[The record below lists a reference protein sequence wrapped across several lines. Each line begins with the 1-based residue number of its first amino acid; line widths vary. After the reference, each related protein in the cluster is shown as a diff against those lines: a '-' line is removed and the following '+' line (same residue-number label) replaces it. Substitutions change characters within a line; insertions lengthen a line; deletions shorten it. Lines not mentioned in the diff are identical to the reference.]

1 MFGGKFK
8 LDPPQVDPVFID
20 AVRVAM
26 QEVESKFPGKDGA
39 AKREWVRTK
48 VMDAAKKVNLKGVPS
63 WLEEPVR
70 DAVIYVVIET
80 LWATLFRAKA

>member
-8 LDPPQVDPVFID
+8 LDPPSLDPAFVD
-20 AVRVAM
+20 AVAEAM
-26 QEVESKFPGKDGA
+26 KDVEAKFPGRDGA

-48 VMDAAKKVNLKGVPS
+48 VMDAAKQVKLNGVPS
-63 WLEEPVR
+63 WLEDPVR

-80 LWATLFRAKA
+80 LWAVSFRKKG

>member
-1 MFGGKFK
+1 
-8 LDPPQVDPVFID
+8 
-20 AVRVAM
+20 
-26 QEVESKFPGKDGA
+26 
-39 AKREWVRTK
+39 
-48 VMDAAKKVNLKGVPS
+48 MDAAKKVNLKGVPS